1 MEFRPV
7 PAANK
12 YGHSASLS
20 CKVLPE
26 MAVDIAA
33 LVQSGRFPFRTTS
46 DFMRHALDKGVK
58 ELNDMEPGI
67 INRDVT
73 ELMSELVT
81 RERRYNELSSMV
93 EEAVSMMGE
102 AVSQGRMQDAKRTFQ
117 QAYSVMSDLPEG
129 EMRDNSLHL
138 VSRFMFLKET
148 APVSLRPGEA
158 Q

>member
-46 DFMRHALDKGVK
+46 DFMRHALDKGVR
-58 ELNDMEPGI
+58 ELKHWM
-67 INRDVT
+67 VCK
-73 ELMSELVT
+73 
-81 RERRYNELSSMV
+81 LS
-93 EEAVSMMGE
+93 
-102 AVSQGRMQDAKRTFQ
+102 
-117 QAYSVMSDLPEG
+117 
-129 EMRDNSLHL
+129 
-138 VSRFMFLKET
+138 
-148 APVSLRPGEA
+148 
-158 Q
+158 